1 LDQSGEP
8 VREAQDLE
16 TAKESIV
23 ALHLKLGFKV
33 VGKWDVPKGG
43 PHFWSMLNEHLKMVP
58 MKYW

>member
-16 TAKESIV
+16 TAKESY
-23 ALHLKLGFKV
+23 LRLGFKV
-33 VGKWDVPKGG
+33 VREWDVSKGG